1 MSPRFK
7 EPAAGRLE
15 QGTILQSVGV
25 PEPQIRAR
33 QLGAVMVVWPWA
45 VVLTQE
51 CDLRLDRLA
60 RRGEPAKE
68 GGDPV
73 SKDKRLHSV
82 LLSPAFH
89 RDEVLFGRYTE
100 EAMEWRGTRKD
111 ILLRNG
117 DDRFHC
123 LPTEDPLMTTPLIL
137 DFKLVVA
144 AHPEYL
150 EQWVRDH
157 PEGVLAVL
165 SSPYRDRLVQRF
177 VNYFGRIAE
186 PEDG

>member
-1 MSPRFK
+1 MGYTPDNRVSPRFK

-15 QGTILQSVGV
+15 QGAILQRVDF
-25 PEPQIRAR
+25 PEPQIRDG
-33 QLGAVMVVWPWA
+33 QLGAVMVHWPWA

-60 RRGEPAKE
+60 RRGEPARE

-73 SKDKRLHSV
+73 SKDNRLHSV

-89 RDEVLFGRYTE
+89 LDEVLFGRYTE
-100 EAMEWRGTRKD
+100 GAMEWRGTRKD

-117 DDRFHC
+117 DDRFHY
-123 LPTEDPLMTTPLIL
+123 LPTEDPLMATPLIL

-150 EQWVRDH
+150 EQWASDH
-157 PEGVLAVL
+157 QDGVLAHCPRY
-165 SSPYRDRLVQRF
+165 SGCCRPSCS
-177 VNYFGRIAE
+177 AAA
-186 PEDG
+186 